1 MWLLR
6 KEEKEGSVCGLEVP
20 GVQPER
26 EGFNRPV
33 QDWIESNLDKCP
45 ALLVPEAS
53 VTGEVQ

>member
-1 MWLLR
+1 MAV
-6 KEEKEGSVCGLEVP
+6 KEGRERRFSVRP
-20 GVQPER
+20 GVQPES
-26 EGFNRPV
+26 EDLNRPV